1 MNKRQAVFE
10 YQINKVS
17 GLYLDYQNNPFSNK
31 LVHDLRV
38 SIRELRGLLN
48 FIKKRMD
55 EDLYNKLNQQLGAAA
70 RVFGPLRELDVL
82 YEYCEDYAV
91 DHPETSEAYYQM
103 FNTFVKDRRIE
114 MNRTFNK
121 SNSATIQQAIED
133 VKEILELDLFENKKD
148 WKKYTLKRLKKKDKK
163 LRYAFKTVDISD
175 YEAVHEIR
183 KSAKKVRYAATYFNE
198 TVSKDLNQY
207 RKDAKAIQSEFGEI
221 TDLHV
226 NYDLLTEYVDKVKDE
241 KVRDLLIQ
249 IRDDI
254 EFSEW
259 I

>member
-10 YQINKVS
+10 QQINKVS
-17 GLYLDYQNNPFSNK
+17 ALYLDYQNNPFSNQ

-38 SIRELRGLLN
+38 SIRELRSLLN
-48 FIKKRMD
+48 FIKKRLD
-55 EDLYNKLNQQLGAAA
+55 EDHYNKLNQQLGAAA

-82 YEYCEDYAV
+82 YEYCENYAV
-91 DHPETSEAYYQM
+91 DHPETSEAYYQL

-114 MNRTFNK
+114 MNRSFNK
-121 SNSATIQQAIED
+121 GNSATIQQAIED
-133 VKEILELDLFENKKD
+133 AKEILELSLFEDKKD

-163 LRYAFKTVDISD
+163 LRHAFKTVEISD

-183 KSAKKVRYAATYFNE
+183 KRAKKVRYAATYFDE

-207 RKDAKAIQSEFGEI
+207 RKHAKAIQSEFGVI
-221 TDLHV
+221 TDAHV
-226 NYDLLTEYVDKVKDE
+226 NYELLTEYADKVTDE
-241 KVRDLLIQ
+241 NVRDLLIQ

-254 EFSEW
+254 EFAK
-259 I
+259 

>member
-10 YQINKVS
+10 QQINKVS
-17 GLYLDYQNNPFSNK
+17 ALYLDYQNNPFSGE

-38 SIRELRGLLN
+38 SIRELRSLLN
-48 FIKKRMD
+48 FIKKRLD
-55 EDLYNKLNQQLGAAA
+55 KDHYNKLNQQLGAAA

-82 YEYCEDYAV
+82 YDYCENYAV
-91 DHPETSEAYYQM
+91 GHPETSEAYYQL

-121 SNSATIQQAIED
+121 GNSATIQQAIED
-133 VKEILELDLFENKKD
+133 AKEILELSLFEDKKD
-148 WKKYTLKRLKKKDKK
+148 WKKYTLKRLKKIDKK
-163 LRYAFKTVDISD
+163 LRYAYKTVDISD

-183 KSAKKVRYAATYFNE
+183 KSAKKVRYAATYFDE

-207 RKDAKAIQSEFGEI
+207 RKHAKAIQSEFGEI
-221 TDLHV
+221 TDAHV
-226 NYDLLTEYVDKVKDE
+226 NYELLTEYADKVTDE
-241 KVRDLLIQ
+241 NVRDLLIQ

-254 EFSEW
+254 EFGE
-259 I
+259 